1 MAGDRFKLFMIS
13 YLLFRFAVD
22 FIKPAVRV
30 GGLSTIQW
38 AALAALAYYAPHAPR
53 LIAELRRG

>member
-22 FIKPAVRV
+22 FIKPAARV
-30 GGLSTIQW
+30 GGLSVIQW

-53 LIAELRRG
+53 LVAELRRG